1 MANISSSNGL
11 EKRPKLRFPGFD
23 EPWKAEMLSD
33 FSERVTRKNT
43 KNETNLPLTISS
55 KDGLVDQISYF
66 NKMVASKDISS
77 YYLLKEGEY
86 AYNKSYS
93 VGYDFGSIKRLDR
106 YPMGA
111 LSTLYICFA
120 LKRHNS
126 DFIRAYFDS
135 LKWYREIYMI
145 SAEGARNH
153 GLLNV
158 PTEDFFQTIHYLPQ
172 DTREQRKIASFIITL
187 DRRIDAQQSLV
198 KSFKKYKRGL
208 LKDMFPQ
215 EDATVP
221 KLRLAGFTGDWVQH
235 NLGDLMNV
243 TSVKRIHQSDW
254 TNSGVRFLRARD
266 IVAAA
271 KNEKVSEP
279 LFISQEK
286 YNEYSEI
293 SGKVKKGDLLV
304 TGVGT
309 IGVPM
314 LINSDEPLYF
324 KDGNIIWFK
333 NENIIDGKFFYYSF
347 VSDGIQKFI
356 LESAGTGTVGTYTID
371 SGRKTPVYLP
381 VQREEQIQIGKYFS
395 QLDALIVLHQRK
407 LDILM
412 QCKNGIVQ
420 QLFI

>member
-1 MANISSSNGL
+1 
-11 EKRPKLRFPGFD
+11 
-23 EPWKAEMLSD
+23 MLSD

-93 VGYDFGSIKRLDR
+93 VGYDFGSIKRLDH

-172 DTREQRKIASFIITL
+172 DTREQRKIANFIITL

-198 KSFKKYKRGL
+198 KSLKKYKRGVISAL
-208 LKDMFPQ
+208 LSSKTNPYYSSETWKEVALCDVASGFEYGMNAA
-215 EDATVP
+215 ATVYDGSHKYIRITDIDDNSHLYSQNVP
-221 KLRLAGFTGDWVQH
+221 VSPEGQVDEKYRVRENDILFARTGASVGKSYRYQRSDGDLYYAGF
-235 NLGDLMNV
+235 LI
-243 TSVKRIHQSDW
+243 RIH
-254 TNSGVRFLRARD
+254 V
-266 IVAAA
+266 
-271 KNEKVSEP
+271 
-279 LFISQEK
+279 
-286 YNEYSEI
+286 
-293 SGKVKKGDLLV
+293 
-304 TGVGT
+304 
-309 IGVPM
+309 
-314 LINSDEPLYF
+314 NSDVNCGYVFQNTLTEAYRRWVL
-324 KDGNIIWFK
+324 
-333 NENIIDGKFFYYSF
+333 
-347 VSDGIQKFI
+347 
-356 LESAGTGTVGTYTID
+356 LESAR
-371 SGRKTPVYLP
+371 SGQPGINAEQYKQYRFLLP
-381 VQREEQIQIGKYFS
+381 PLELQNKISTLATNLDNLICKEENLLSQIEQVKIALLQR
-395 QLDALIVLHQRK
+395 
-407 LDILM
+407 
-412 QCKNGIVQ
+412 
-420 QLFI
+420 LFI

>member
-1 MANISSSNGL
+1 
-11 EKRPKLRFPGFD
+11 
-23 EPWKAEMLSD
+23 MLSD

-93 VGYDFGSIKRLDR
+93 VGYDFGSIKRLDH

-172 DTREQRKIASFIITL
+172 DTREQRKIANFIITL

-198 KSFKKYKRGL
+198 KNLKKYKRGA
-208 LKDMFPQ
+208 LKAVFTQQVSFSAKPQ
-215 EDATVP
+215 KWD
-221 KLRLAGFTGDWVQH
+221 KYKM
-235 NLGDLMNV
+235 GDLI
-243 TSVKRIHQSDW
+243 SLQSGQDFAPAEY
-254 TNSGVRFLRARD
+254 ND
-266 IVAAA
+266 
-271 KNEKVSEP
+271 
-279 LFISQEK
+279 QE
-286 YNEYSEI
+286 
-293 SGKVKKGDLLV
+293 
-304 TGVGT
+304 
-309 IGVPM
+309 IGVPYM
-314 LINSDEPLYF
+314 TGASCIVKGETVVSRWTQTPRCYAYKGDTLLVCKGSGSGAVVRLTQEKAHIARQFMSLRANEKMTSDFCYYLTGFLSDRIKRNATGLIEGIDRGTVLNQTVFLPPLHEQKKIARFFSKLDFTITAHENMLDTLINE
-324 KDGNIIWFK
+324 
-333 NENIIDGKFFYYSF
+333 
-347 VSDGIQKFI
+347 
-356 LESAGTGTVGTYTID
+356 
-371 SGRKTPVYLP
+371 RK
-381 VQREEQIQIGKYFS
+381 G
-395 QLDALIVLHQRK
+395 
-407 LDILM
+407 LM
-412 QCKNGIVQ
+412 QR
-420 QLFI
+420 LFI